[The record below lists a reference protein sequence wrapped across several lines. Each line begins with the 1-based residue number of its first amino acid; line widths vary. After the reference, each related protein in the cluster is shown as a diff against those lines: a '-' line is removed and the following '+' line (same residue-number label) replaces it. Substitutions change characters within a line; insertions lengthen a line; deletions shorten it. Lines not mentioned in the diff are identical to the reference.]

1 MCLFAWWL
9 YSPEFG
15 PLDWVVTFSFL
26 IYIALGVWARWQPVA
41 PTVIGLLLYALFLG
55 WQALMRP
62 DLLTVGL
69 IFKIPIVL
77 LLITALVL
85 ALRNGKQPSV
95 GSP

>member
-1 MCLFAWWL
+1 MV
-9 YSPEFG
+9 S
-15 PLDWVVTFSFL
+15 
-26 IYIALGVWARWQPVA
+26 WARRRLVA

-55 WQALMRP
+55 WQASTRP

-77 LLITALVL
+77 LLITALVP
-85 ALRNGKQPSV
+85 ALQNGKQPSV